1 VRFDDSYFNNNHI
14 MGTLIMGDDPRDSVV
29 DKDLRSHDHENLFI
43 ASSGTMASAGTVNCT
58 LTLCAL
64 SMRLADKLIDEM
76 KHA

>member
-1 VRFDDSYFNNNHI
+1 MKITPDSNVLI
-14 MGTLIMGDDPRDSVV
+14 RAIMGDDPRDSVV
-29 DKDLRSHDHENLFI
+29 DKDLRSHDHHNLFI

-58 LTLCAL
+58 LTLAAL